1 LENILPALNG
11 IIITPIISIDQLSFM
26 DASLKNLSAVLN
38 EQLQSGTVYT
48 LVAQNIR
55 DCNGNLIQENF
66 NSVEFGLPESANPL
80 DILVNEILFN
90 PRPTGVDFVEVYNKS
105 SKFINL
111 KNWSVAN
118 VVNGVLMNARA
129 ITTEDFLL
137 SPNTYCAFTED
148 IDVLAGEY
156 LSAVEENLF
165 EIADL
170 PSFNDNEGSVALVD
184 DQGSIVDY
192 FSYVDDY
199 HSIFLKDDEGVSLE
213 RISFIAPTN
222 DAVNWRSASSTAGY
236 ATPGYVNSNVAAEQS
251 SGKITINPEVFEPV
265 TGQPAFTQIQY
276 NFEQGGFVA
285 NVKIL
290 DFQGREIK
298 QLANNASL
306 GTEGFFRWD
315 GDTNDGTK
323 ARTGYYIV
331 WVEVYNASGQLKTF
345 RERVVVA
352 SRH

>member
-1 LENILPALNG
+1 
-11 IIITPIISIDQLSFM
+11 
-26 DASLKNLSAVLN
+26 
-38 EQLQSGTVYT
+38 
-48 LVAQNIR
+48 
-55 DCNGNLIQENF
+55 
-66 NSVEFGLPESANPL
+66 
-80 DILVNEILFN
+80 
-90 PRPTGVDFVEVYNKS
+90 
-105 SKFINL
+105 
-111 KNWSVAN
+111 
-118 VVNGVLMNARA
+118 
-129 ITTEDFLL
+129 
-137 SPNTYCAFTED
+137 
-148 IDVLAGEY
+148 
-156 LSAVEENLF
+156 
-165 EIADL
+165 
-170 PSFNDNEGSVALVD
+170 
-184 DQGSIVDY
+184 
-192 FSYVDDY
+192 
-199 HSIFLKDDEGVSLE
+199 
-213 RISFIAPTN
+213 
-222 DAVNWRSASSTAGY
+222 
-236 ATPGYVNSNVAAEQS
+236 VNSNVAAEQS